1 MYQMGETINIKL
13 LTNKF
18 KLIDNICFN
27 STFRIW
33 LEKEKVKLRLNFQE
47 IVKNTDF
54 MPNRLDNT
62 SFGQIE
68 V

>member
-18 KLIDNICFN
+18 KLIDNICIN

-33 LEKEKVKLRLNFQE
+33 LEKEKVKLRLNFQ
-47 IVKNTDF
+47 
-54 MPNRLDNT
+54 
-62 SFGQIE
+62 
-68 V
+68 